1 MTVRA
6 HHRRTAAVA
15 GLAAG
20 ALALAGCGSDEQGP
34 GGSTSESGGKPKVV
48 ASTSAW
54 GSVAQAVAGDAA
66 QVESLVSGPDADPHS
81 YESTPRDAATM
92 SEADLAVTN
101 GGGYDEFA
109 DKILGNRQKPTVQAM
124 ASEHHPPEEGEVNE
138 HVWYDLH
145 AVAEVGD
152 RIADELSKVAPQQA
166 GALHAGAQRFHA
178 ETGQLQQQVE
188 QIKQRSQGKKVLSTE
203 PLAHYVLDEAGLE
216 DATPEDFVHAVEAE
230 HDPSPESLA
239 QVETALNQHQVQAL
253 VFNPQTESAVTKRV
267 REAAERNHVP
277 VVEMT
282 ETLPPGKTYVQ
293 WMGEQITDLGNAVNQ
308 GPQQ

>member
-34 GGSTSESGGKPKVV
+34 GGSPSEPGGKPKVV

-54 GSVAQAVAGDAA
+54 GSVAQAVVGDAA
-66 QVESLVSGPDADPHS
+66 EVDSIVSGPDADPHT
-81 YESTPRDAATM
+81 YESTPRDAAKM

-101 GGGYDEFA
+101 GGGYDQFA

-145 AVAEVGD
+145 AVEEVGD
-152 RIADELSKVAPQQA
+152 QVAEQLSKIAPQQA
-166 GALHAGAQRFHA
+166 GPLHEGAEKFRA
-178 ETGQLQQQVE
+178 ETGKLQQQVE
-188 QIKQRSQGKKVLSTE
+188 QTKQRSQGKKVLSTE
-203 PLAHYVLDEAGLE
+203 PLAHYVLHEAGLE
-216 DATPEDFVHAVEAE
+216 DATPEEFVHAIEAE
-230 HDPSPESLA
+230 HDPSPEALA
-239 QVETALNQHQVQAL
+239 QVQTALDHHEVQVL
-253 VFNPQTESAVTKRV
+253 VFNPQTESEVTKRV

-293 WMGEQITDLGNAVNQ
+293 WMGEQITDLDHALNQ
-308 GPQQ
+308 GPHR